1 MFAEE
6 PEVSDPISEREMIM
20 KRKEIAKFFSGV
32 AANQVLTH
40 GGLAVGDIRFT
51 LFGIPYTPAFNTAAA
66 VVWAI
71 VLIVLVY
78 YAWIKK

>member
-1 MFAEE
+1 
-6 PEVSDPISEREMIM
+6 M

-40 GGLAVGDIRFT
+40 GGLAIGGIRFT
-51 LFGIPYTPAFNTAAA
+51 LFGITYTPAFNTIAA

-71 VLIVLVY
+71 VSICLVY
-78 YAWIKK
+78 YAWINK

>member
-1 MFAEE
+1 
-6 PEVSDPISEREMIM
+6 M

-40 GGLAVGDIRFT
+40 GGLAIGDVRFT
-51 LFGIPYTPAFNTAAA
+51 LFGISYTPTFNTFAAI
-66 VVWAI
+66 VWAI
-71 VLIVLVY
+71 VLLLLIY